1 MSINDTPNYVYPL
14 LTDPDFNQ
22 KIANKKEFQ
31 DNKLNGVVAPIKER
45 AEVLE
50 RMPFE
55 LSSHQLFV
63 KSFMSFQTPYN
74 SMLLYHGLGTGKTC
88 SAIGIAEDMRVYLKK
103 FQINKSI
110 IIVASPNVQTNFRL
124 QLFDESK
131 LFKKNGE
138 WNFNGCVGNS
148 IIKEINPTGIKNY
161 PREKVIQQI
170 NIVIKK
176 NYTFLGYI
184 QFSNVIE
191 SLSTNI
197 DKLKDE
203 FNGRLVI
210 IDEYHNMRTA
220 FDAEDKRT
228 QKKQT
233 TKQLDTLVD
242 NADNLRLLLLS
253 ATPTYNSYK
262 EIIWTLNLLN
272 KNDKRPPIK
281 ERDIFEK
288 NGNFKPDGRERLIN
302 ASRGYV
308 SFVKGDNPYVFPFR
322 VYPFNYPYNR
332 EKHRHRVKHKKNTDH
347 FPTIQLNGVDIT
359 EDSQLKILRSHLTFV
374 KINKAQSDIYEIL
387 LENTIKMNENFRDL
401 SGFKYTELQLPIQ
414 CLNIAYPTSD
424 VDADA
429 DADADAD
436 EETTTNPA
444 TYVGS
449 EGLKRIMR
457 YRDTMAFKDGFEYR
471 NGYEGFFNLST
482 IGQYSCKI
490 QAICNEIINSTGVI
504 LIYSNYLDGGLVPM
518 ALALEEMGMRRYGE
532 GKSLFETPPSRFN
545 GQQYV
550 MITGDKRL
558 SPNNPGEVTAA
569 TNILNRNGE
578 AVKVI
583 LITSA
588 GAEGIDL
595 KFIRQ
600 VHILDPWYN
609 MNRIEQI
616 IGRAV
621 RNFSH
626 KDLPFDQRNVQIF
639 LYATLL
645 RKEEENVEAIDLYVY
660 RKAEQK
666 AIQMGR
672 ITRVL
677 KEGAVDCLLNYE
689 QQNYTHKNL
698 VEDGYGY
705 VRQVLA
711 DGTIVPDFPV
721 GDMPYSANCD
731 YMETC
736 EYVCSPYSNKDEY
749 EENLNQEEETYD
761 ETFIKMNTNA
771 LQKKI
776 ESLFRESY
784 IYNYEK
790 LYKELTKGRTYNN
803 TQVYYALSNI
813 IDKRIM
819 IYDKYE
825 RPGYLVNVG
834 EFYLFQPKE
843 LSNIHI
849 DLYER
854 RNPLMYKRN
863 KLHINLNE
871 KYLKKIKEPSQ
882 DFTPMDVGVDEKERE
897 PKQGLPIVKK
907 SSTTI
912 LIEEIYNRIKFYD
925 KDPGEKQNKED
936 ANDMSRFLGQS
947 VILLRNSLK
956 EMIDADMKTH
966 FIDLAVSCAIDTFS
980 YEQKI
985 ELIRDHF
992 QNKFKGHLKKIV
1004 KGNVDMLVKNID
1016 GTKVAILYRYDPL
1029 EKTLVMDP
1037 KIIGE
1042 NGQIEAGVSYDTEM
1056 AINDY
1061 LKEYKDQTRKMLH
1074 TPLGYVAYEPK
1085 KNGCFFK
1092 TIELDKKRNTGRF
1105 CYQKTRQ
1112 DLTGQDKK
1120 GNKTFLGDIDK
1131 MVPEDI
1137 VETFVDTPFYNKMK
1151 KEQLCSF
1158 LMLLLKILNEIRPE
1172 KVWYVNFEEYQ
1183 AIFGKE
1189 E

>member
-14 LTDPDFNQ
+14 LEDPNFNQ
-22 KIANKKEFQ
+22 KIADKKEFQ

-88 SAIGIAEDMRVYLKK
+88 SAIGIAEDMRSYLKK

-124 QLFDESK
+124 QLFDEKK
-131 LFKKNGE
+131 LFKRNGE

-148 IIKEINPTGIKNY
+148 IIREINPTGIKNY

-170 NIVIKK
+170 NLVIKK

-197 DKLKDE
+197 DKLKKE

-233 TKQLDTLVD
+233 TKQLDILVE

-281 ERDIFEK
+281 EKDIFEK
-288 NGNFKPDGRERLIN
+288 NGNFKPDGKERLIA

-322 VYPFNYPYNR
+322 VYPFNYPHSKER
-332 EKHRHRVKHKKNTDH
+332 HQTHRVKPNKVI
-347 FPTIQLNGVDIT
+347 FPTIQLNGVDIPD
-359 EDSQLKILRSHLTFV
+359 ESQLTILRSHLTFV
-374 KINKAQSDIYEIL
+374 KINEQQSEIYKNIL
-387 LENTIKMNENFRDL
+387 EQTIEKNENFADL

-414 CLNIAYPTSD
+414 CLNISYPISESD
-424 VDADA
+424 NDTDHN
-429 DADADAD
+429 
-436 EETTTNPA
+436 NPA

-471 NGYEGFFNLST
+471 SGYEGFFNLST

-490 QAICNEIINSTGVI
+490 QAICNEILNSTGVI

-518 ALALEEMGMRRYGE
+518 ALALEEMGMRRFGE
-532 GKSLFETPPSRFN
+532 GKSLFATPPSKFN

-558 SPNNPGEVTAA
+558 SPNNSGEVNAA
-569 TNILNRNGE
+569 TNIINRNGD

-600 VHILDPWYN
+600 VHIIDPWYN

-626 KDLPFDQRNVQIF
+626 KDLPFEQRNVQIF

-645 RKEEENVEAIDLYVY
+645 RKKEQNMEAIDLYVY

-698 VEDGYGY
+698 VEEGYGY
-705 VRQVLA
+705 VRQLLS
-711 DGTIVPDFPV
+711 DGTDIPDFPV
-721 GDMPYSANCD
+721 GDMPYSSNCD
-731 YMETC
+731 YMEKC
-736 EYVCSPYSNKDEY
+736 EYLCYPYSDKDEY
-749 EENLNQEEETYD
+749 EENLKVEEETYD

-776 ESLFRESY
+776 EALFKESY

-790 LYKELTKGRTYNN
+790 LYKDLTKGRTYND
-803 TQVYYALSNI
+803 TQVYYALSNL
-813 IDKRIM
+813 IDKRII

-863 KLHINLNE
+863 KLNINLNE
-871 KYLKKIKEPSQ
+871 KYLKKIEESSKVELEKEKEKEKEPEIK
-882 DFTPMDVGVDEKERE
+882 VDTR
-897 PKQGLPIVKK
+897 PK
-907 SSTTI
+907 SSTLI
-912 LIEEIYNRIKFYD
+912 LIEKIYNRIKFYD
-925 KDPGEKQNKED
+925 NDPLEIQHKED
-936 ANDMSRFLGQS
+936 EHDMGRFLGQS
-947 VILLRNSLK
+947 VNILRSSLS
-956 EMIDADMKTH
+956 EIFQGDMKKH
-966 FIDLAVSCAIDTFS
+966 LIELAVGCVIDTFS

-985 ELIRDHF
+985 DLIRDYY
-992 QNKFKGHLKKIV
+992 QNRFNGNLNKIIKKYIHV
-1004 KGNVDMLVKNID
+1004 FVKNIG
-1016 GTKVAILYRYDPL
+1016 GTKVAILYRYNPI
-1029 EKTLVMDP
+1029 EKKLIMEP
-1037 KIIGE
+1037 KIISE
-1042 NGQIEAGVSYDTEM
+1042 NGQVEAGVSYDTEM
-1056 AINDY
+1056 EINEY
-1061 LKEYKDQTRKMLH
+1061 INRYKDQTRKKLH
-1074 TPLGYVAYEPK
+1074 TPLGYVSYDPK

-1092 TIELDKKRNTGRF
+1092 MVDLDKKRNTGRF

-1112 DLTGQDKK
+1112 DLIGQDKK
-1120 GNKTFLGDIDK
+1120 GNKTILGDIDK
-1131 MVPEDI
+1131 MIPTDI
-1137 VETFVDTPFYNKMK
+1137 IETFVDNPIYYKMK

-1158 LMLLLKILNEIRPE
+1158 LMITLKVLNEIRDE
-1172 KVWYVNFEEYQ
+1172 RVWYISLEEYQ
-1183 AIFGKE
+1183 AIFGKDD
-1189 E
+1189 

>member
-1 MSINDTPNYVYPL
+1 MSIQDEQFNTPTYVYPL
-14 LTDPDFNQ
+14 LEDPNFNQ
-22 KIANKKEFQ
+22 KIADKKEFH

-88 SAIGIAEDMRVYLKK
+88 SAIGVAEDMRSYLKK

-110 IIVASPNVQTNFRL
+110 IIVASPNVQNNFRL
-124 QLFDESK
+124 QLFDERK
-131 LFKKNGE
+131 LIKKNGE
-138 WNFNGCVGNS
+138 WYFNGCVGNS

-161 PREKVIQQI
+161 PREKVVQQI
-170 NIVIKK
+170 NLVIKK

-184 QFSNVIE
+184 QFANIIE

-197 DKLKDE
+197 EKLKSE

-220 FDAEDKRT
+220 FEAEDKRT

-233 TKQLDTLVD
+233 TKQLDTLVE

-288 NGNFKPDGRERLIN
+288 NGDFKPDGKERLIQ
-302 ASRGYV
+302 AARGYV

-322 VYPFNYPYNR
+322 VYPI
-332 EKHRHRVKHKKNTDH
+332 KHIKRRDM
-347 FPTIQLNGVDIT
+347 PTVQLNGLEIP
-359 EDSQLKILRSHLTFV
+359 EDSQIIILKNQLTLV
-374 KINKAQSDIYEIL
+374 KIHEEQCAIYKTV
-387 LENTIKMNENFRDL
+387 LENTIELNENFKDL
-401 SGFKYTELQLPIQ
+401 AGFKYTDLQLPIQ
-414 CLNIAYPTSD
+414 CLNISYPINRD
-424 VDADA
+424 DHD
-429 DADADAD
+429 
-436 EETTTNPA
+436 TNPDNAA
-444 TYVGS
+444 TYVGT

-457 YRDTMAFKDGFEYR
+457 YRDTMAFKDGFEYKTG
-471 NGYEGFFNLST
+471 NEGFFKLSR
-482 IGQYSCKI
+482 IGNYSCKI
-490 QAICNEIINSTGVI
+490 ESICNEILRSNGVI

-518 ALALEEMGMRRYGE
+518 ALALEEMGMRRFGN
-532 GKSLFETPPSRFN
+532 GKSLFSTPPERFN

-550 MITGDKRL
+550 MITGDHRL
-558 SPNNPGEVTAA
+558 SPNNMEEVAAA
-569 TNILNRNGE
+569 TSTLNRTGE

-626 KDLPFDQRNVQIF
+626 KDLPFEQRNVQIF
-639 LYATLL
+639 LYATSL
-645 RKEEENVEAIDLYVY
+645 RKCEQNIEAIDMYIY

-677 KEGAVDCLLNYE
+677 KESAVDCLLNYE
-689 QQNYTHKNL
+689 QQNYTHKNML
-698 VEDGYGY
+698 EEGYGY

-711 DGTIVPDFPV
+711 DGTVVPDFPV

-731 YMETC
+731 YMEQC
-736 EYVCSPYSNKDEY
+736 EYVCYPYSDKDEY
-749 EENLNQEEETYD
+749 EEYLKENEETYD
-761 ETFIKMNTNA
+761 ETFIKMNTDA

-776 ESLFRESY
+776 EALFHVSY

-790 LYKELTKGRTYNN
+790 LYKDLTRGRKYND

-813 IDKRIM
+813 IDKRIV

-834 EFYLFQPKE
+834 EYYLFQPKE

-863 KLHINLNE
+863 KLRIDLNE
-871 KYLKKIKEPSQ
+871 QYLKKIEEPQEPQEQEMGEEAIQKIPTPLQVNQKEILS
-882 DFTPMDVGVDEKERE
+882 PMVVLIKE
-897 PKQGLPIVKK
+897 
-907 SSTTI
+907 T
-912 LIEEIYNRIKFYD
+912 YNRIKFYD
-925 KDPGEKQNKED
+925 DTPTEIQNKED
-936 ANDMSRFLGQS
+936 EHDMGRFLGQS
-947 VILLRNSLK
+947 VNVLRNSLM
-956 EMIDADMKTH
+956 EMVQGDMKH
-966 FIDLAVSCAIDTFS
+966 RLIELAVGCIIDTFS
-980 YEQKI
+980 YEQKLD
-985 ELIRDHF
+985 LIREYFKERF
-992 QNKFKGHLKKIV
+992 QGHLKKIIRNYIQV
-1004 KGNVDMLVKNID
+1004 FVKNI
-1016 GTKVAILYRYDPL
+1016 GGSKVAILYRYNPL
-1029 EKTLVMDP
+1029 QKTLVLEP
-1037 KIIGE
+1037 KVIGE
-1042 NGQIEAGVSYDTEM
+1042 NNQIEAGVSYDTEM
-1056 AINDY
+1056 AINEY
-1061 LKEYKDQTRKMLH
+1061 INEYKDRNRRKLH
-1074 TPLGYVAYEPK
+1074 TPLGYVAFDPK

-1092 TIELDKKRNTGRF
+1092 MVYLDKKRNTGRF
-1105 CYQKTRQ
+1105 CYQKTKQ
-1112 DLTGQDKK
+1112 DLIGSVDDE
-1120 GNKTFLGDIDK
+1120 GNKTLLGDIDK
-1131 MVPEDI
+1131 MVPPDI
-1137 VETFVDTPFYNKMK
+1137 METFEHNPIYKKMK

-1158 LMLLLKILNEIRPE
+1158 LMLTLKVLNEIRNE
-1172 KVWYVNFEEYQ
+1172 KVWYITLEEYQ